1 MRLVPPAPPLLHPT
15 AVTANS
21 VRLQWKQGDN
31 GGSPIQEFVLNF
43 RPVGGEWEEIML
55 SKKLSTYVVEG
66 LSCGRS
72 YEFFLIGEW
81 SLWYVIKSANELLL
95 AMQFYLFSLTNT
107 PFTPFPLE
115 IFLEILWTLFLNICF
130 FYKIGKSSFILF

>member
-72 YEFFLIGEW
+72 YEFFLIG
-81 SLWYVIKSANELLL
+81 K
-95 AMQFYLFSLTNT
+95 
-107 PFTPFPLE
+107 
-115 IFLEILWTLFLNICF
+115 
-130 FYKIGKSSFILF
+130 